1 MTRLAVFADIHG
13 NLPALQAVIDDMA
26 QFGAD
31 HVVVAGDNIN
41 WGPFSRQ
48 VLEVIAD
55 RRWAAIRGNNAYYA
69 LDFATGRAPEHWRS
83 FTLPRFLREQLGD
96 AWLNVIACQPDTLSL
111 RFPDAPPIRVFHG
124 IPGDP
129 FVSINPLST
138 PSETERWLQHV
149 QEETIIAAHSH
160 IAMERQ
166 MGRWR
171 IFNPGAVGVPL
182 DGDVSAS
189 YMILRGDEHGW
200 ELERHRR
207 IPFDTAALLAE
218 FERLRFVEKCGVT
231 ASLIIDEFLTARL
244 RVYPWQRWK
253 RRYHPDAEDSFEL
266 LEQFNDLD
274 DLGEFIP
281 AEYRDLDSAL
291 YRD

>member
-1 MTRLAVFADIHG
+1 MTRLAVLADIHG

-26 QFGAD
+26 QYAVD
-31 HVVVAGDNIN
+31 HVVVAGDSVN

-48 VLEVIAD
+48 VLEIISE
-55 RRWAAIRGNNAYYA
+55 RRWAVIRGNNAYYA
-69 LDFATGRAPEHWRS
+69 LDFGTCRAPEHWKS
-83 FTLPRFLREQLGD
+83 FTLPIFLREQLGD
-96 AWLNVIACQPDTLSL
+96 AWLNVIACQPDTLCL

-138 PSETERWLQHV
+138 PSEIENWLRPV
-149 QEETIIAAHSH
+149 QEDTVIAAHSH

-166 MGRWR
+166 MARWR
-171 IFNPGAVGVPL
+171 IFNPGSVGVPL

-189 YMILRGDEHGW
+189 YMILRGDNHGW

-207 IPFDTAALLAE
+207 IPFDPAPVLNE

-231 ASLIIDEFLTARL
+231 AALIIDEFLTARL

-253 RRYHPDAEDSFEL
+253 QRHYPGAADSFEL
-266 LEQFNDLD
+266 LDLFNDLD
-274 DLGEFIP
+274 DISDFIP
-281 AEYRDLDSAL
+281 PEYRDLESTL